1 MPAEQLKKTLQ
12 RVHEELG
19 KSQQLDDDLRHM
31 LRELDRDIDRI
42 LADETPL
49 AVGDEETMS
58 ERVEVLA
65 SRFSAEYPRL
75 ELLLRE
81 VSDTLAKLGI

>member
-1 MPAEQLKKTLQ
+1 MPAEQLKKTLK

-19 KSQQLDDDLRHM
+19 KSQQVDDDLRAM

-42 LADETPL
+42 LADDAP
-49 AVGDEETMS
+49 AVVDDEETMS

-75 ELLLRE
+75 EILLRE

>member
-1 MPAEQLKKTLQ
+1 MPAEQLKKTLK

-19 KSQQLDDDLRHM
+19 KSQQVDDDLRAM

-42 LADETPL
+42 LADDAP
-49 AVGDEETMS
+49 AVVDDEETMS

>member
-1 MPAEQLKKTLQ
+1 MPAEQLKKALK

-19 KSQQLDDDLRHM
+19 KTRDVDDDLKEM
-31 LRELDRDIDRI
+31 LRDIDRDIDRV
-42 LADETPL
+42 LAEESPSGVD
-49 AVGDEETMS
+49 DDETMS
-58 ERVEVLA
+58 ERVEILA

-75 ELLLRE
+75 EMLLRE

>member
-1 MPAEQLKKTLQ
+1 
-12 RVHEELG
+12 
-19 KSQQLDDDLRHM
+19 M

-42 LADETPL
+42 LADDAP
-49 AVGDEETMS
+49 AVVDDEETMS

-75 ELLLRE
+75 EILLRE

>member
-1 MPAEQLKKTLQ
+1 MPAEKLKKTIQ

-19 KSQQLDDDLRHM
+19 KSQEVDEDLRRM
-31 LRELDRDIDRI
+31 LLELDRDIDRI
-42 LADETPL
+42 LAKEP
-49 AVGDEETMS
+49 GDSEDADTIS
-58 ERVEVLA
+58 ERVEEIA

-75 ELLLRE
+75 EMLLRE

>member
-1 MPAEQLKKTLQ
+1 MPAEKLKKTIQ

-19 KSQQLDDDLRHM
+19 KSQEVDEDLRRM
-31 LRELDRDIDRI
+31 LLELDRDIDRI
-42 LADETPL
+42 LTNEPGDTEDADTI
-49 AVGDEETMS
+49 S
-58 ERVEVLA
+58 ERVEEIA

-75 ELLLRE
+75 EMLLRE

>member
-1 MPAEQLKKTLQ
+1 MPAEKLKKTIQ

-19 KSQQLDDDLRHM
+19 KSQEVDEDLRRM
-31 LRELDRDIDRI
+31 LLELDRDIDRI
-42 LADETPL
+42 LAKEP
-49 AVGDEETMS
+49 GDTEDADTIS
-58 ERVEVLA
+58 ERVEEIA

-75 ELLLRE
+75 EMLLRE

>member
-1 MPAEQLKKTLQ
+1 MPAEQLKKTLK

-19 KSQQLDDDLRHM
+19 KSQQVDDDLRNM

-42 LADETPL
+42 LADETP
-49 AVGDEETMS
+49 AGIDDEETLS

>member
-1 MPAEQLKKTLQ
+1 MPAEKLKKTIQ

-19 KSQQLDDDLRHM
+19 KSQEVDEDLRRM
-31 LRELDRDIDRI
+31 LLQLDRDIDRI
-42 LADETPL
+42 LAKEP
-49 AVGDEETMS
+49 GDTEDADTIS
-58 ERVEVLA
+58 ERVEEIA

-75 ELLLRE
+75 EMLLRA

>member
-1 MPAEQLKKTLQ
+1 MPAEQLKQTIK

-19 KSQQLDDDLRHM
+19 KSPELDEDLRHM
-31 LRELDRDIDRI
+31 LRELDHDIDRI
-42 LADETPL
+42 LVDKAPRGVE
-49 AVGDEETMS
+49 GDESLS
-58 ERVEVLA
+58 ERVEIIA

-75 ELLLRE
+75 EMLLRE

>member
-1 MPAEQLKKTLQ
+1 MPAEKLKKTIQ

-19 KSQQLDDDLRHM
+19 KSQEVDEDLRRM
-31 LRELDRDIDRI
+31 LLELDRDIDRI
-42 LADETPL
+42 LANEP
-49 AVGDEETMS
+49 GDTEDADTIS
-58 ERVEVLA
+58 ERVEEIA

-75 ELLLRE
+75 EMLLRE

>member
-1 MPAEQLKKTLQ
+1 MPAEKLKKTIQ

-19 KSQQLDDDLRHM
+19 KSQEVDEDLRRM
-31 LRELDRDIDRI
+31 LLQLDRDIDRI
-42 LADETPL
+42 LAKEP
-49 AVGDEETMS
+49 GDTEDADTIS
-58 ERVEVLA
+58 ERVEEIA

-75 ELLLRE
+75 EMLLRE